1 MGSATAHSIK
11 AAEHQSNRSHS
22 DKPEDTESRE
32 VGMQD
37 RARGGVIV
45 HKENVFLEKEKS
57 NILNTALLEN
67 IVYLSLFTLTKW
79 EHI

>member
-1 MGSATAHSIK
+1 MK
-11 AAEHQSNRSHS
+11 AAGHQSNRSHS

-32 VGMQD
+32 VGMHD

-45 HKENVFLEKEKS
+45 HKVNVFLEKEKS
-57 NILNTALLEN
+57 HILNTVFLEN

-79 EHI
+79 EYT

>member
-1 MGSATAHSIK
+1 
-11 AAEHQSNRSHS
+11 
-22 DKPEDTESRE
+22 
-32 VGMQD
+32 MQD